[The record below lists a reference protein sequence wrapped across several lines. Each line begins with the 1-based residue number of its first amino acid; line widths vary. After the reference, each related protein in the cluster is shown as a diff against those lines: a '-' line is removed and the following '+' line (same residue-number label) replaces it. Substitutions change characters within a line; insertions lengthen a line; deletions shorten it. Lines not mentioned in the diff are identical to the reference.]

1 MLSLNL
7 VSQLPPQRAEGA
19 TPFQETPNE
28 KKNVIVNRIAG
39 LQYRIYRYCILVS
52 VYQLLLTKISP
63 VNAEKTAAA
72 SPGSSL
78 FLLFLSLYFV
88 YLPFLPSVYF
98 VKVDVRF
105 TQQVMD
111 ESSGAPDG
119 GDPPDKSAHDLPDSL
134 IDIASDGDVVLD
146 VLFENSKESLRAAKK
161 AAATTRPRPGQS
173 NGSTVVLKTRNRVG
187 YRVQLATLKRHSK
200 YFSNLLGDTRFEEAR
215 SVADALKRLS
225 LQNVRPS
232 DADLAQLPL
241 VRIVEDDEAT
251 RSVGRENAFGDLLRI
266 LHAKPVVTKPVTMNY
281 VATLAV
287 LADRFDCTS
296 PVSRY
301 VSTSLRFKWPVTQ
314 PRISREDDQLPS
326 LSKAG
331 EDAVRQK
338 IMVSWLLDQPLK
350 MHSATREL
358 IMYGSSQWTAFH
370 DGSDLNEI
378 SSNGAMWW
386 DLQDGLESKL
396 VVSPPF

>member
-1 MLSLNL
+1 
-7 VSQLPPQRAEGA
+7 
-19 TPFQETPNE
+19 
-28 KKNVIVNRIAG
+28 
-39 LQYRIYRYCILVS
+39 
-52 VYQLLLTKISP
+52 
-63 VNAEKTAAA
+63 
-72 SPGSSL
+72 
-78 FLLFLSLYFV
+78 
-88 YLPFLPSVYF
+88 
-98 VKVDVRF
+98 
-105 TQQVMD
+105 MD
-111 ESSGAPDG
+111 ESSGASDG
-119 GDPPDKSAHDLPDSL
+119 GDPTDKSGHDLPDSV
-134 IDIASDGDVVLD
+134 IDITSDGDVVLD
-146 VLFENSKESLRAAKK
+146 VLFENSKESLRAAAKK
-161 AAATTRPRPGQS
+161 VAATTRPRPGQS
-173 NGSTVVLKTRNRVG
+173 NGTPVVLKTRNRVG

-215 SVADALKRLS
+215 SVAAALKRLS

-232 DADLAQLPL
+232 DADLAQLPQ

-251 RSVGRENAFGDLLRI
+251 RSAGRENAFGDLLRI
-266 LHAKPVVTKPVTMNY
+266 LHAKPVETKPVTMNY

-314 PRISREDDQLPS
+314 PRISRDDDQLPA

-358 IMYGSSQWTAFH
+358 IVYGSSQWTAFQ

-378 SSNGAMWW
+378 SSNGAVWW
-386 DLQDGLESKL
+386 DLQDGLESKRANSHHFSSL
-396 VVSPPF
+396 LIPSLSPSPSPDLRV

>member
-1 MLSLNL
+1 
-7 VSQLPPQRAEGA
+7 
-19 TPFQETPNE
+19 
-28 KKNVIVNRIAG
+28 
-39 LQYRIYRYCILVS
+39 
-52 VYQLLLTKISP
+52 
-63 VNAEKTAAA
+63 
-72 SPGSSL
+72 
-78 FLLFLSLYFV
+78 
-88 YLPFLPSVYF
+88 
-98 VKVDVRF
+98 
-105 TQQVMD
+105 MD

-119 GDPPDKSAHDLPDSL
+119 GDPTDKSGHDLPDSV
-134 IDIASDGDVVLD
+134 IDVASDGDVVLD
-146 VLFENSKESLRAAKK
+146 VLFENSKESLRAAAKK

-173 NGSTVVLKTRNRVG
+173 DGTPVVLKTRNRVG

-215 SVADALKRLS
+215 SVAAALKRLS

-232 DADLAQLPL
+232 DADLAQLPR
-241 VRIVEDDEAT
+241 VQIVEDDEAT
-251 RSVGRENAFGDLLRI
+251 RSAGRENAFGDLLRI
-266 LHAKPVVTKPVTMNY
+266 LHAKPVETKPVTMNY

-314 PRISREDDQLPS
+314 PRISRDDDQLPA

-358 IMYGSSQWTAFH
+358 IVYGSSQWTAFQ

-378 SSNGAMWW
+378 SSNGAVWW
-386 DLQDGLESKL
+386 DLQDGLESKRANSHPFS
-396 VVSPPF
+396 SPYPPPLSLSSPSLSPSPSPDLRV